1 MIPIR
6 LSEQLFHQFPGF
18 IVAASRVTGVANKDR
33 PSLEAIA
40 ILAGVP
46 EAVKAGGSALL
57 ARTEA
62 MARFYKRLKADNRY
76 HIQSLVK
83 AVLNGRRQASI
94 NPVVDVFFAVEVE
107 SGVLMSLHDVGRIH
121 GEVVIEPNAAGRAM
135 RPAHGGDAVPVKR
148 EDIIIRDGEVV
159 MAALTAGL
167 GFDHRV
173 TPESTDV
180 LALAY
185 GCPEDQET
193 DVVRAAE
200 LFAERVARAC
210 GGTAEGSVV
219 LRTAPA
225 ANGGG

>member
-6 LSEQLFHQFPGF
+6 LSELLVSQHPGF
-18 IVAASRVTGVANKDR
+18 VVAASRVIGVANDR
-33 PSLEAIA
+33 PSPETAA

-46 EAVKAGGSALL
+46 EALKAGGPPLL

-76 HIQSLVK
+76 HIQSLMK
-83 AVLNGRRQASI
+83 AVLNGRKQPSI
-94 NPVVDVFFAVEVE
+94 NPVVDVFFAIEVE
-107 SGVLMSLHDVGRIH
+107 CGVLMSLHDVGRIR
-121 GEVVIEPNAAGRAM
+121 GEVVIEPNAAGRRM
-135 RPAHGGDAVPVKR
+135 RPAQGGAEIPLKR
-148 EDIIIRDGEVV
+148 EEIVICDGDVV

-185 GCPEDQET
+185 GCPEESET
-193 DVVRAAE
+193 DIVRAAQ
-200 LFAERVARAC
+200 LFAERVTRAC
-210 GGTAEGSVV
+210 GGTAEGPVI

-225 ANGGG
+225 ASGGG